1 MINYV
6 FKLILCQYFLDIKI
20 GAVALAVKNCWRQ
33 APFSYTFF
41 EILCEKMNLFKN
53 KRTLIDY
60 IKNIVFLLFY
70 AVCFKSNKCCPVC
83 SD

>member
-1 MINYV
+1 MRAEIRE
-6 FKLILCQYFLDIKI
+6 QD